1 MERGRSHVHALRGTL
16 SALIC
21 RASLCP
27 FWSPWLLFPA
37 SFRLSMGL
45 PAGPG
50 QARPPP
56 ADLRGSLSSS
66 MQSLAWGGC
75 RPPGV
80 SATRHPLVCDFA
92 APTHVFQGHR
102 GGGPGGGGR
111 APSLLRVASGHWPGF
126 VAWSQLGANE
136 AGEGQGH
143 VRDLGALSPSLSSP
157 PGSLRPIPG
166 SFFGSA

>member
-1 MERGRSHVHALRGTL
+1 MHALRGTL

-27 FWSPWLLFPA
+27 FWSPWHLFPA
-37 SFRLSMGL
+37 SFRLSVGL

-102 GGGPGGGGR
+102 GEGSRGR
-111 APSLLRVASGHWPGF
+111 RPCTVLPPCRLRPLARICP
-126 VAWSQLGANE
+126 WSQLGANE

-143 VRDLGALSPSLSSP
+143 VRDLGALSLSLSSP
-157 PGSLRPIPG
+157 PGSLRPSLVPYLAQPEAWLG
-166 SFFGSA
+166 E